1 MMKKFRIDERE
12 SMKSLIYLT
21 DTLLVMTLYLY

>member
-1 MMKKFRIDERE
+1 MMKKFGIDERE